1 MKIYHNSSIAVF
13 VFDDYDEIKKIFP
26 AIEDVESG
34 NTYSFSKSDIK
45 RVKAKLSVLEISPE
59 IKTWLK
65 DNDPRSGSSF
75 KWEWI
80 TWINMD
86 EYIIDYR
93 CQITINDPKLASLF
107 RLIWL

>member
-1 MKIYHNSSIAVF
+1 MRISHNKSMVVIIL
-13 VFDDYDEIKKIFP
+13 DDYDEIKKIFP

-45 RVKAKLSVLEISPE
+45 RVKAELSVLEISPE
-59 IKTWLK
+59 IKKWLQDHDPSPGNTIKWDWVTWLNI
-65 DNDPRSGSSF
+65 DQY
-75 KWEWI
+75 
-80 TWINMD
+80 M
-86 EYIIDYR
+86 IDYN